1 MRRLR
6 WIAPIALI
14 AAATAAQAD
23 VYRTV
28 DAEGHVEYS
37 DRWVPGAELV
47 KTDRAHAAD
56 SSRSSTSDSQKRM
69 TAENDRI
76 SAQLNR
82 EAAEREVKKD
92 KDAARSE
99 QCKQAKSRYQRAI
112 ESRRLYRDGANGER
126 QYLTDDE
133 ADQERLQARL
143 EVQEACGAAPAN
155 E

>member
-28 DAEGHVEYS
+28 DAQGHVEYS

-47 KTDRAHAAD
+47 KTDHHAAD
-56 SSRSSTSDSQKRM
+56 ASRGSTSESQKRL
-69 TAENDRI
+69 TADNDRV

-82 EAAEREVKKD
+82 EAAAREVKKD

-155 E
+155 

>member
-14 AAATAAQAD
+14 AAAMAAQAD

-47 KTDRAHAAD
+47 RTDHPGRE
-56 SSRSSTSDSQKRM
+56 SSSTTSSDAQKRS
-69 TAENDRI
+69 TA
-76 SAQLNR
+76 
-82 EAAEREVKKD
+82 EVKKD

-112 ESRRLYRDGANGER
+112 ESRRLYREGANGER
-126 QYLTDDE
+126 QYLTDEE
-133 ADQERLQARL
+133 ADQERLQARI
-143 EVQEACGAAPAN
+143 EVQDACGTAPAN
-155 E
+155 D

>member
-14 AAATAAQAD
+14 AAAMAAQAD

-47 KTDRAHAAD
+47 RTDHPGRE
-56 SSRSSTSDSQKRM
+56 SSSTTSSDAQKRT
-69 TAENDRI
+69 TADNERI
-76 SAQLNR
+76 SAQLSR
-82 EAAEREVKKD
+82 EAAAREVKKD

-112 ESRRLYRDGANGER
+112 ESRRLYREGANGER
-126 QYLTDDE
+126 QYLTDEE
-133 ADQERLQARL
+133 ADQERLQARI
-143 EVQEACGAAPAN
+143 EVQDACGTAPAN
-155 E
+155 D

>member
-28 DAEGHVEYS
+28 DAQGHVEYS

-47 KTDRAHAAD
+47 KTDHHAAD
-56 SSRSSTSDSQKRM
+56 SSRSSASESQKRL
-69 TAENDRI
+69 TADNDRI

-126 QYLTDDE
+126 QYHTDDE

-155 E
+155 D